1 MSIYMRHRTMRERVL
16 LPVFLVSC
24 MAALP
29 SALHAAPK
37 LRLQSATVGPV
48 SITQGSNG
56 PQQTVEAF
64 NAGDGSLNLQ
74 LSASASW
81 ITPTLGGV
89 RGCSLGQAETCLPVN
104 IGFQT
109 SGLARG
115 TYTGLVTVSDPN
127 ALDAPQII
135 TVTIQVGGGVP
146 DDVTL
151 YVAPNG
157 SSDDYRFSTNSNL
170 GISTNTQSGGPW
182 LSLTVDGN
190 GSFRFVVPYKI
201 TARHLEGMPEGDYRG
216 TIAISN
222 SSVAAENKTVNV
234 RMQVTSQPIARA
246 TPTQIAFRLAPGA
259 TAQTQFVNTYNGGLG
274 TLSVSGASAATASGG
289 NWLSATNSDGLIRV
303 IANPSGMST
312 GSYTGTVTIS
322 SNAAN
327 AEVRIPVSL
336 EVVANGPPLAAF
348 NGALNSANFDNGL
361 APGGVA
367 AVFGEQLSYEEAK
380 QGTVI
385 PLVTEL
391 GGAKVLVNDVA
402 APVFFS
408 SYNQINFQ
416 IPYETPPG
424 DATVRVERAGQRGN
438 AISITVSPR
447 APRIIQV
454 GDSGIVVNP
463 DGSLAIRGGTPA
475 RRGQVIT
482 IYCVGFG
489 RTDPGAATGAAA
501 PASEPLGRVNPEPRV
516 LVGNAFMGVL
526 VLDPLYVGLTPN
538 LVGLYQVNVLLPE
551 DMATGDLQ
559 LSIEGDGY
567 RSNSV
572 LLPVQ

>member
-1 MSIYMRHRTMRERVL
+1 MSTYMRQRTMRERVL
-16 LPVFLVSC
+16 LPVFLVGC
-24 MAALP
+24 MVVMP
-29 SALHAAPK
+29 SALQAAPK
-37 LRLQSATVGPV
+37 LRLQTATVGPV
-48 SITQGSNG
+48 SISQGSNG
-56 PQQTVEAF
+56 PTQTVEAF
-64 NAGDGSLNLQ
+64 NAGDGNLNLQ
-74 LSASASW
+74 VAASANW
-81 ITPTLGGV
+81 INAAVGGA
-89 RGCSLGQAETCLPVN
+89 RGCSLGQATTCLPLN
-104 IGFQT
+104 IAFQT
-109 SGLARG
+109 TGLARG
-115 TYTGLVTVSDPN
+115 TYTGIVTVSDPN

-135 TVTIQVGGGVP
+135 TVTAQVGGGVP

-157 SSDDYRFSTNSNL
+157 SSSDFRFSTNSAL
-170 GISTNTQSGGPW
+170 GINTNTQSGGPW

-190 GSFRFVVPYKI
+190 GSFRFVVPYRI
-201 TARHLEGMPEGDYRG
+201 TGRHLEGMPEGDYRG

-246 TPTQIAFRLAPGA
+246 TPQQIGFRLAPGA
-259 TAQTQFVNTYNGGLG
+259 SPQTQFVNTFNGGLG
-274 TLSVSGASAATASGG
+274 TLGVSGASATTASGG
-289 NWLSATNSDGLIRV
+289 NWLSATNSEGLIRV
-303 IANPSGMST
+303 VANPSGMAA
-312 GSYTGTVTIS
+312 GSYAGTVTIA
-322 SNAAN
+322 SNGAN
-327 AEVRIPVSL
+327 AELRIPVTL
-336 EVVANGPPLAAF
+336 DVVANGPPLAAV

-380 QGTVI
+380 QGSVI

-391 GGAKVLVNDVA
+391 GGSRVLVNDVA

-416 IPYETPPG
+416 IPYETPAG
-424 DATVRVERAGQRGN
+424 EATVRVERGGQRGN
-438 AISITVSPR
+438 PISIQVSPR

-454 GDSGIVVNP
+454 GDGGIVVNP
-463 DGSLAIRGGTPA
+463 DGSLAVRGGTPA

-489 RTDPGAATGAAA
+489 VTDPGASTGAGA
-501 PASEPLGRVNPEPRV
+501 PAREPLGRINPEPRV
-516 LVGNAFMGVL
+516 VIGNAFMGAT

-538 LVGLYQVNVLLPE
+538 LVGLYQVNVVLPE
-551 DMATGDLQ
+551 DMPTGDVQML
-559 LSIEGDGY
+559 IEGDGY

>member
-1 MSIYMRHRTMRERVL
+1 MSTYMRHRTMRERVL
-16 LPVFLVSC
+16 LPVLLVAC
-24 MAALP
+24 MAAMP

-37 LRLQSATVGPV
+37 LRLQSAAVGPV

-74 LSASASW
+74 LTASATWMTASV
-81 ITPTLGGV
+81 GAA
-89 RGCSLGQAETCLPVN
+89 RACSLGQASSCLPVN
-104 IGFQT
+104 IAFQT

-115 TYTGLVTVSDPN
+115 TFTGIVTVRDPN

-157 SSDDYRFSTNSNL
+157 SSDEYRFSTNSNL
-170 GISTNTQSGGPW
+170 GISTNTQSGGSW

-190 GSFRFVVPYKI
+190 GSFRFVVPYRI
-201 TARHLEGMPEGDYRG
+201 TGRHLEGLPEGDYRG
-216 TIAISN
+216 TIAISD
-222 SSVAAENKTVNV
+222 SPIGAENKTINV

-246 TPTQIAFRLAPGA
+246 TPTQLAFRLAPSA
-259 TAQTQFVNTYNGGLG
+259 TAQTQFVSVFNAGLG
-274 TLSVSGASAATASGG
+274 TLGVTGATAATTSGG
-289 NWLSATNSDGLIRV
+289 NWLSATHADGLTRV
-303 IANPSGMST
+303 VANPTGMSA
-312 GSYTGTVTIS
+312 GSYSGSVTIA
-322 SNAAN
+322 SNGVN
-327 AEVRIPVSL
+327 SQVRIPVTL
-336 EVVANGPPLAAF
+336 EVVADGPPLAAY

-367 AVFGEQLSYEEAK
+367 AVFGEQLSFEEAK
-380 QGTVI
+380 QGTTI

-391 GGAKVLVNDVA
+391 GGAKVLVNDVP
-402 APVFFS
+402 APLFFS

-416 IPYETPPG
+416 IPYETPVG
-424 DATVRVERAGQRGN
+424 EATVRVERAGQRGN
-438 AISITVSPR
+438 PISILVSAR

-454 GDSGIVVNP
+454 GENGVVVNP
-463 DGSLAIRGGTPA
+463 DGSLAIRGGTPS
-475 RRGQVIT
+475 RRGQVVT

-489 RTDPGAATGAAA
+489 ATSPGATTGAGA
-501 PASEPLGRVNPEPRV
+501 PAQEPLGRIDPEPRV
-516 LVGNAFMGVL
+516 LIGNAFMGVQ

-538 LVGLYQVNVLLPE
+538 LVGLYQVNVQLPE
-551 DMATGDLQ
+551 DLPTGEVQ